1 MCFVGDVSGESVK
14 FTAKEPSFPFIRYGH
29 YIRQNLDRQVRQ
41 LLAILRELKQLDSL
55 KNLRI
60 NKEQESEIEEV
71 NHKIMELTEQSHIL
85 SRVAQKGYVDSAL
98 FIQKQNA
105 LNVELEETKRKRNS
119 LLDSNGFEKEISG
132 TQRLLEIIRY
142 NPVIME
148 DYDES
153 LFSHTVEQ
161 VIIGQK
167 NTITFKLINGLEL
180 IEKAGT
186 GGEQE

>member
-1 MCFVGDVSGESVK
+1 
-14 FTAKEPSFPFIRYGH
+14 
-29 YIRQNLDRQVRQ
+29 
-41 LLAILRELKQLDSL
+41 
-55 KNLRI
+55 
-60 NKEQESEIEEV
+60 
-71 NHKIMELTEQSHIL
+71 
-85 SRVAQKGYVDSAL
+85 
-98 FIQKQNA
+98 
-105 LNVELEETKRKRNS
+105 
-119 LLDSNGFEKEISG
+119 
-132 TQRLLEIIRY
+132 
-142 NPVIME
+142 ME

>member
-1 MCFVGDVSGESVK
+1 MLWEVSRS
-14 FTAKEPSFPFIRYGH
+14 I
-29 YIRQNLDRQVRQ
+29 NDRDPTR
-41 LLAILRELKQLDSL
+41 L
-55 KNLRI
+55 
-60 NKEQESEIEEV
+60 
-71 NHKIMELTEQSHIL
+71 
-85 SRVAQKGYVDSAL
+85 
-98 FIQKQNA
+98 QKQNA

-119 LLDSNGFEKEISG
+119 LLDSNGFEKEIAG